1 LKNSDPK
8 LYNDLTAQ
16 TEVTAPNTVKALDDL
31 EKWTSKKGLTTDKSD
46 VLGSKPQELDFEQL
60 RRRLTTYRELAAKS
74 DNSTDLRLV
83 SRVVDNYNKSLIDA
97 ASNLNNSTDTMK
109 YLRALDMHRDLMKAF
124 GTRGDPA
131 LDPGGKF
138 IQDLIH
144 KDATP
149 EGIID
154 KVLGAG
160 KKAPM
165 QSVAILKRIRETVGP
180 DSPEWAILKSTAMY
194 KMTTSGGKG
203 LPPGKMVGQSADLL
217 QNNSIYK
224 ELFDADELKA
234 LNRYF
239 EDIRVLEGKN
249 VPPGAR
255 SQQLNELERV
265 RQEGFLK
272 FFFRKM
278 GTRETFRGRPFNSLF
293 WNMLAKSKI
302 STPMLPFEQIGASHL
317 ARRATSGALPK
328 RPPARGGAG
337 VGARGAAYGED
348 S

>member
-1 LKNSDPK
+1 
-8 LYNDLTAQ
+8 
-16 TEVTAPNTVKALDDL
+16 
-31 EKWTSKKGLTTDKSD
+31 
-46 VLGSKPQELDFEQL
+46 
-60 RRRLTTYRELAAKS
+60 
-74 DNSTDLRLV
+74 
-83 SRVVDNYNKSLIDA
+83 
-97 ASNLNNSTDTMK
+97 
-109 YLRALDMHRDLMKAF
+109 
-124 GTRGDPA
+124 
-131 LDPGGKF
+131 
-138 IQDLIH
+138 
-144 KDATP
+144 
-149 EGIID
+149 
-154 KVLGAG
+154 
-160 KKAPM
+160 
-165 QSVAILKRIRETVGP
+165 
-180 DSPEWAILKSTAMY
+180 
-194 KMTTSGGKG
+194 
-203 LPPGKMVGQSADLL
+203 
-217 QNNSIYK
+217 
-224 ELFDADELKA
+224 LFDADELKA

-348 S
+348 F